1 MERSKEAVVPGTSV
15 FSERWSANHTKVC
28 GLVGAIGVSGSAV
41 ENDHAVAEA
50 DSSETVAAHV
60 NGYAADL
67 SFTRISSVIDRG
79 MNRLQAQLAAAPAQ
93 KGSELLA
100 NLPPTPA

>member
-1 MERSKEAVVPGTSV
+1 LFHR
-15 FSERWSANHTKVC
+15 
-28 GLVGAIGVSGSAV
+28 LVYSPRDDPQTPPKYVGSWGAIGVSGSAV

-50 DSSETVAAHV
+50 GSSETVAAHV
-60 NGYAADL
+60 NGHAANS
-67 SFTRISSVIDRG
+67 SFTPISSVIGRG
-79 MNRLQAQLAAAPAQ
+79 MNRLQAQSAAAPAQ